1 MRVALTSS
9 WADARKTVLESGNG
23 PAAGVALQ
31 ALDHQLRTV
40 SKVFGGG
47 LMLIVQDIAAVTD
60 EHVYDQLRANDLAQ
74 EKYLD
79 DDPSLAVILQ
89 QLQIRQG

>member
-1 MRVALTSS
+1 MRVAFTSR
-9 WADARKTVLESGNG
+9 WADGRKAVLDSGTG

-40 SKVFGGG
+40 SRPSPTTRADR
-47 LMLIVQDIAAVTD
+47 QDMATVTD

-79 DDPSLAVILQ
+79 DDPPLAVILQ
-89 QLQIRQG
+89 QLQLRQA